1 MKAYEVIPG
10 INGGVNINERSDRG
24 VHDLTLRVQ
33 RFSESDV
40 FMNSLAR
47 QSPPVVIN
55 GSAKEN
61 YPEMVWCD
69 DPAPSYAD
77 DPDDA
82 VKYVRADIHEF
93 ALKRQGNA
101 AKTGMD
107 AANKDAIW
115 REENAKRMLSQSN
128 PTALESELAANAD
141 LTAENELLQDAL
153 ISQGKMLSRIVN
165 ITKGPPEEGS
175 LHSTHDAVES
185 VERLQAR
192 VAELEDLFKYAQ
204 VQSGVCMCGE
214 EMHKHGY
221 FSDHTPFDVWDHAVD
236 KTNEAGSTGAFILRK
251 QAEAIDAFLNHP
263 VNFDIHDPAAIIK
276 KLKVECKRLRNE
288 AEMAGGGA

>member
-1 MKAYEVIPG
+1 MNTPEIIYLIPG
-10 INGGVNINERSDRG
+10 EDIEG
-24 VHDLTLRVQ
+24 
-33 RFSESDV
+33 
-40 FMNSLAR
+40 
-47 QSPPVVIN
+47 
-55 GSAKEN
+55 

-77 DPDDA
+77 DPADA
-82 VKYVRADIHEF
+82 VKYLRFDVHNSIIG
-93 ALKRQGNA
+93 RQSEY

-128 PTALESELAANAD
+128 PTALDSERAANAD

-153 ISQGKMLSRIVN
+153 IRQGKMLSAIVN

-175 LHSTHDAVES
+175 LHSTHDSVES

-192 VAELEDLFKYAQ
+192 VAEKSE
-204 VQSGVCMCGE
+204 
-214 EMHKHGY
+214 
-221 FSDHTPFDVWDHAVD
+221 
-236 KTNEAGSTGAFILRK
+236 AFILRK

>member
-1 MKAYEVIPG
+1 MSTPEFIYLVPG
-10 INGGVNINERSDRG
+10 EDIEG
-24 VHDLTLRVQ
+24 
-33 RFSESDV
+33 
-40 FMNSLAR
+40 
-47 QSPPVVIN
+47 
-55 GSAKEN
+55 
-61 YPEMVWCD
+61 YPEMMWCD

-82 VKYVRADIHEF
+82 VKYVRADIHES

-141 LTAENELLQDAL
+141 LTEEIEHLQDAL
-153 ISQGKMLSRIVN
+153 IRQGKMLSAIVN
-165 ITKGPPEEGS
+165 ITKGPPEENT

-192 VAELEDLFKYAQ
+192 VAELHEALADLR
-204 VQSGVCMCGE
+204 E
-214 EMHKHGY
+214 
-221 FSDHTPFDVWDHAVD
+221 PWDLSQILGA
-236 KTNEAGSTGAFILRK
+236 KTRRR
-251 QAEAIDAFLNHP
+251 
-263 VNFDIHDPAAIIK
+263 
-276 KLKVECKRLRNE
+276 VERADRVLRNE
-288 AEMAGGGA
+288 ADKAGVSDV